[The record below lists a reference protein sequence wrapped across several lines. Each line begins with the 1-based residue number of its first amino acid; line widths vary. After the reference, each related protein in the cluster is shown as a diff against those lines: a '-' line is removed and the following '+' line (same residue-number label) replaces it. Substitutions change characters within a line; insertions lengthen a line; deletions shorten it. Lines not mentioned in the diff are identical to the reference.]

1 MKLELR
7 VVCAVGIV
15 VLSAAASAA
24 EDVAKE
30 VVGGVEY
37 YFVSNERGATIIGMK
52 KLDDANSKRLEVPRK
67 LGGKRVRMIADEA
80 FNGSFTGDKDTRGYV
95 TAAAIPRLRH
105 GSSGQGYS
113 SLKEYSL
120 MGEKWIRVNKGRL
133 GFENV
138 VLPRGLE
145 RIGARAFLQCTDI
158 VSVDIPDSVLDIQSL
173 AFCECKSLKRVV
185 LPSGIE
191 KIPEAVLA
199 CSGLA
204 SVDIPDGVVEIGEN
218 AFRDCKSLKSITIPD
233 TVVKIGS
240 TAFEDCIALE
250 KVRLP
255 SKLLSIG
262 YRTFSGCTSLVS
274 IEIPDSIQEI
284 KDQAFWKCE
293 RLKIPTLPANVKV
306 HKSAFQGCA
315 RYASGKDG
323 VLFETEVQGDGT
335 VVITDAKGS
344 SSLQE
349 LEIPEMISGKVVAGV
364 SLRRCSRGDSFKGIE
379 EFENV
384 SFPKTIASINRS
396 DLNRIRNA
404 RCVKLLGVTNVND
417 SAFSDFSHLETIEM
431 PSARRIGSY
440 AFSKCFSLKS
450 LVMPDSVIEIGQ
462 EAFRD
467 CTGLT
472 NVIFSSA
479 LTEIPYEAFMNCANL
494 QKIVLPENLQN
505 IDRYAFKGCMELQI
519 ESFPAS
525 LKSIGFNAFEG
536 CAKIRRITFPE
547 GFTTFGGRAFKDCT
561 LLSEVY
567 IPSSVKELPYGLFQG
582 CTSLSVIKSTKD
594 FPKTKYVNA
603 FIGCP
608 VHARLEQERDQEIAR
623 EAEEAEKAENER
635 EKKQKEFQDRIDRQH
650 EEYMRKVQEANHRAQ
665 KAIREFENKIK
676 NKEAVNDGGSSLSRL
691 LLLIVVGLAAG
702 IFVYAKKNGYSYAYA
717 GKRIFEKVRAMVSRL
732 PRQAR
737 STSYD
742 DSIDDTISSEEENI
756 MTEQDSIKFICSQ
769 CGQPLEA
776 DYSMV
781 NMDLECPTCG
791 NPINVPAS

>member
-30 VVGGVEY
+30 VVSGVEY

-67 LGGKRVRMIADEA
+67 LGGKRVKMIADEA
-80 FNGSFTGDKDTRGYV
+80 FNGSFTG
-95 TAAAIPRLRH
+95 I
-105 GSSGQGYS
+105 
-113 SLKEYSL
+113 KEYSL
-120 MGEKWIRVNKGRL
+120 VGATWKREKNKRL

-145 RIGARAFLQCTDI
+145 RIGARAFLQCADI

-185 LPSGIE
+185 LPFGIE
-191 KIPEAVLA
+191 KIPEAVFA
-199 CSGLA
+199 CSGVA

-364 SLRRCSRGDSFKGIE
+364 SLRRYSRHDSLKGIE
-379 EFENV
+379 EFESV
-384 SFPKTIASINRS
+384 SFPKTMASIDRS
-396 DLNRIRNA
+396 DLNRIRKA

-417 SAFSDFSHLETIEM
+417 SAFRDFSHLEKIEM
-431 PSARRIGSY
+431 PSARRIGSS
-440 AFSKCFSLKS
+440 AFSRCFSLKS
-450 LVMPDSVIEIGQ
+450 LVIPDTVIEIGQ

-479 LTEIPYEAFMNCANL
+479 LTEIPYEAFLNCTNL

-505 IDRYAFKGCMELQI
+505 IDRYAFKGCVELQV

-547 GFTTFGGRAFKDCT
+547 GFSTFGGSVFKDCI

-567 IPSSVKELPYGLFQG
+567 IPSSVKELPYGLFKG
-582 CTSLSVIKSTKD
+582 CTSLSVVKSANN
-594 FPKTKYVNA
+594 FEKTKYIEA

-608 VHARLEQERDQEIAR
+608 VHARLKQEIDQERERKAKYKDHNLEIDAGLMEIER
-623 EAEEAEKAENER
+623 ASKELDEKL
-635 EKKQKEFQDRIDRQH
+635 DRINRETEKQ
-650 EEYMRKVQEANHRAQ
+650 
-665 KAIREFENKIK
+665 IREIEEKVR
-676 NKEAVNDGGSSLSRL
+676 ETEGGVNDDGPSPFLW
-691 LLLIVVGLAAG
+691 LLLIVVGSCAG
-702 IFVYAKKNGYSYAYA
+702 IFVYAKKNDCSYADA
-717 GKRIFEKVRAMVSRL
+717 IKKIVEKVRAMVS
-732 PRQAR
+732 
-737 STSYD
+737 
-742 DSIDDTISSEEENI
+742 
-756 MTEQDSIKFICSQ
+756 C
-769 CGQPLEA
+769 QPH
-776 DYSMV
+776 
-781 NMDLECPTCG
+781 
-791 NPINVPAS
+791 